1 VKSKFSLLIAALLLF
16 ALILFG
22 CSSSQKNEAADN
34 NALNTLDE
42 KGSYTSTEDVAEYL
56 HIYGKLP
63 SNYITKNEALKLG
76 WNSDKGNLWDVTDKK
91 SIGGDSFGNREGK
104 LPKGDG
110 RRWFECDV
118 NYSGGFRGGERI
130 VYSNDGLIFFTDDH
144 YNTFKRLY

>member
-1 VKSKFSLLIAALLLF
+1 MKSKFSLLIAALLLF

-22 CSSSQKNEAADN
+22 CSSSPENEAADN

-42 KGSYTSTEDVAEYL
+42 KGSYTLTEDVAEYL

-76 WNSDKGNLWDVTDKK
+76 WDSDKGNLWDVTDKK

-118 NYSGGFRGGERI
+118 NYGGGFRGGERI

>member
-1 VKSKFSLLIAALLLF
+1 VKSRFSLLIAALLLF

-22 CSSSQKNEAADN
+22 CSSSPENEAADN

-76 WNSDKGNLWDVTDKK
+76 WDSDKGNLWDVTDKK

-118 NYSGGFRGGERI
+118 NYGGGFRGGERI

>member
-22 CSSSQKNEAADN
+22 CSSSPENEAADN

-42 KGSYTSTEDVAEYL
+42 KGSYTLTEDVAEYL

-76 WNSDKGNLWDVTDKK
+76 WDSDKGNLWDVTDKK

-118 NYSGGFRGGERI
+118 NYGGGFRGGERI